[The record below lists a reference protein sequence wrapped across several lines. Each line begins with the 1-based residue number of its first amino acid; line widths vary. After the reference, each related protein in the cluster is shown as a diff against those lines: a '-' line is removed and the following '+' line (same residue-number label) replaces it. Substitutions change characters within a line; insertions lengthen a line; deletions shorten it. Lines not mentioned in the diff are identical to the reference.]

1 MTRQRKIYVKRNFR
15 RILMYKCIIVN
26 RNECKYMY
34 KFPYFCFKFKSI
46 LPIIILSYVDYTF
59 VGKDVNAIISYCLKL
74 VFTCNV
80 HIFCTYIL
88 NFETAFAW
96 KRRIKKSYLLFWNSY
111 FIYINGI
118 LYKCISKNITI
129 TLCSILSSVLSFFF
143 T

>member
-1 MTRQRKIYVKRNFR
+1 MTRQRKIYVKRNFM

-80 HIFCTYIL
+80 HIFLTLKPHLC
-88 NFETAFAW
+88 ESVW
-96 KRRIKKSYLLFWNSY
+96 IKKSYLLFWNSF